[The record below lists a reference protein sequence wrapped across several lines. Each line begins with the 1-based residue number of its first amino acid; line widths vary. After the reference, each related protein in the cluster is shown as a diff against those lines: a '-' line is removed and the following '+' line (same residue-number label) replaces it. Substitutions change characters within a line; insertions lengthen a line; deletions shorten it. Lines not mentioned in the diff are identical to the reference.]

1 MIAFAVMV
9 SHKMGS
15 FYIAMA
21 VNMQSLLFKQ
31 FLIYSNAHVRLC
43 SYYSINGEAY
53 NIKYSYL
60 MIFMSPGGSEC
71 VRYN

>member
-43 SYYSINGEAY
+43 SYYSIN
-53 NIKYSYL
+53 I
-60 MIFMSPGGSEC
+60 
-71 VRYN
+71 